1 MACACRNARGA
12 PIGTVWSF
20 RQEEFNGLRQR
31 CVFSLIRVTC
41 SPIYNF
47 SSDRNC
53 PQVFCLTP
61 QPPLHSSQRSHGG
74 SSFRVYGDNSGG
86 GDGGGDG
93 LPGANRNVG
102 DVVVELA
109 AGCIFDAV
117 GSGRQTG
124 YRKALR
130 ARRLCHKHISPVG
143 VDEGG

>member
-1 MACACRNARGA
+1 MVYVRG
-12 PIGTVWSF
+12 VCSH
-20 RQEEFNGLRQR
+20 
-31 CVFSLIRVTC
+31 SYVTC

-53 PQVFCLTP
+53 PQFFCLTP

-117 GSGRQTG
+117 GSGRQPG
-124 YRKALR
+124 CLKAFGAGR
-130 ARRLCHKHISPVG
+130 VCHNHISPVG
-143 VDEGG
+143 FDEGGGIIQAATSAVGIDPNR